1 MDLKIALYSTM
12 APTCG
17 LLLGTVLMG
26 FQPLATAQPV
36 SDAALE
42 NFVGQPSGTIDNLGN
57 GDATEGSAIKQTF
70 SASAGQ
76 TVTLDWNFL
85 TNEAT
90 PNTLYNDFAFVSVR
104 PLGGTSTLA
113 DTNSRFPL
121 LGNNARFNDETGYN
135 TFSYDIPT
143 TGTYTLGLGVV
154 DVGDRVVNSGLLVD
168 NVNVGTNGSFE
179 AGDFSGWETIGN
191 TSIVDSAFGIN
202 PTEGNSQ
209 AYLSVPEPSTI
220 LGSVIVLGVGTLLK
234 RTAKH
239 KHKNLN
245 ESIK

>member
-1 MDLKIALYSTM
+1 MDLKFALYSAI

-17 LLLGTVLMG
+17 LLLGAGVMG
-26 FQPLATAQPV
+26 VQPVAIAQPV
-36 SDAALE
+36 SDAAIE
-42 NFVGQPSGTIDNLGN
+42 NFLGQPSGTIDGLGN
-57 GDATEGSAIKQTF
+57 GNATEGSAIKQTF

-76 TVTLDWNFL
+76 TVTLNWNFL

-90 PNTLYNDFAFVSVR
+90 PDAFFNDFAFVSVR

-113 DTNSRFPL
+113 NTNSSFSAIGGSTGL
-121 LGNNARFNDETGYN
+121 NQQTGYN
-135 TFSYDIPT
+135 TFSYEIPT

-154 DVGDRVVNSGLLVD
+154 DVEDRIVRSGLLVD

-179 AGDFSGWETIGN
+179 TGDFSGWETIGN
-191 TSIVDSAFGIN
+191 TSVVDSNFGID

-220 LGSVIVLGVGTLLK
+220 VGSVMVLGIGTLLK
-234 RTAKH
+234 RTAKRQ
-239 KHKNLN
+239 
-245 ESIK
+245 SGSV